1 MLLFIM
7 QPDTQS
13 FVSVTPLIVLW
24 SLFVLNLCTEIALF
38 SVIFKYSHETTA
50 CAPRSLSELTAKGKA
65 AFSCPLKC
73 HCSANGNDQQVLS
86 SSKRLSA
93 HKPADYKQHLTQGA
107 GGKGPFPF
115 SDPRA
120 AERRE
125 AAEIRAV
132 SSPKQPLEQWALG
145 LQFLPWLPVLCR

>member
-1 MLLFIM
+1 MLFSLEGSVMLLFIM

-50 CAPRSLSELTAKGKA
+50 CAPGSLSELMAKGKA

-93 HKPADYKQHLTQGA
+93 HKPADYKQHLTKELGVR
-107 GGKGPFPF
+107 GHSLSPFP
-115 SDPRA
+115 
-120 AERRE
+120 
-125 AAEIRAV
+125 
-132 SSPKQPLEQWALG
+132 G
-145 LQFLPWLPVLCR
+145 LQREGRQQRSGLCLPQSSRWGNGL